1 MTKVSIVCIV
11 FMVTEIIGGIIS
23 GSLAILTDAAHLLSD
38 LVGFGI
44 SIIALTLG
52 VRSPTNSL
60 TFGFYRAETVGA
72 LTSVILIWAL
82 TIWLIYEAVLRIIT
96 PPDVMGRLMLI
107 IAVLGLFANL
117 LMMWMLKDSTT

>member
-1 MTKVSIVCIV
+1 
-11 FMVTEIIGGIIS
+11 MVTEIIGGIIS

-52 VRSPTNSL
+52 VRSPTNTL

-82 TIWLIYEAVLRIIT
+82 TIWLLYEAVMRIIT
-96 PPDVMGRLMLI
+96 PPDVMGNLMLI

-117 LMMWMLKDSTT
+117 LMLWMLKDSTT